1 VAAARVAE
9 LVDELKT
16 AVGAVYLL
24 VNRVTGP
31 TLSAPLLK
39 VIEDSKLK
47 LAALLPADAAV
58 NELDALGEPI
68 VRLPEDAPM
77 RRTLEATLASLDGG
91 L

>member
-1 VAAARVAE
+1 MALNV
-9 LVDELKT
+9 LVRRLHYWVSICI
-16 AVGAVYLL
+16 AFPALILIGSGLL
-24 VNRVTGP
+24 LAM
-31 TLSAPLLK
+31 LS
-39 VIEDSKLK
+39 VFV
-47 LAALLPADAAV
+47 AALLPADAAV